1 MMRSQ
6 KFDLRFEPNLK
17 LPEKKIPLPLRIVTV
32 DQDFNSI
39 SINSNGRNVL
49 YLQNNGRA
57 NVWVKEL
64 QNLGFT
70 VMVDGTDYT

>member
-49 YLQNNGRA
+49 YLQNNGRV

>member
-1 MMRSQ
+1 MRSQ

-49 YLQNNGRA
+49 YLQNNGRV